1 MMPAD
6 IGSPGRVK
14 PFRFPAVM
22 LTVLALFASVL
33 LSPQLAQGQHS
44 QFEAAIARFEAK
56 LATDVAEDGIGS
68 IAAAVVVGNE
78 LIWQNAF
85 GWADVANRI
94 PATPDM
100 IYRTGS
106 ISKSFT
112 AVVLVQLVEQGV
124 VALDDPVER
133 FFPEIAGLVE
143 RPEGTEPITFRQLAS
158 HTAGLIREPRL
169 QGAASGPIG
178 GWEDKILASIPTTAY
193 RSAPGTEYAYS
204 NIGFGILG
212 LALSRSASRPFMDLV
227 TDQIFKPLGMESS
240 TFVIGPD
247 LMPLLTAGYANRR
260 DGTVDAEFPAR
271 EHAGRGYKVPN
282 GGIYSTAGDLARFIA
297 GMTGAAPAPV
307 LSAASRSE
315 MLRKQTPEEGPS
327 GYGLGFSIRVTEE
340 GHHLVGHGG
349 SVAGYTA
356 HLLFDARTEIGVVLL
371 RNYGRGATNLGGA
384 ARELLIELIGAPRPA
399 G

>member
-1 MMPAD
+1 MIPTDLHPPA
-6 IGSPGRVK
+6 GVRPLRRMSLMVS
-14 PFRFPAVM
+14 
-22 LTVLALFASVL
+22 VLALFASAL
-33 LSPQLAQGQHS
+33 LTPQRAHGQHS
-44 QFEAAIARFEAK
+44 EFEAAIARFEAK

-68 IAAAVVVGNE
+68 VAAAVVVGNE
-78 LIWQNAF
+78 LVWRNAF

-112 AVVLVQLVEQGV
+112 AVVLAQLVEQNV

-133 FFPEIAGLVE
+133 FFPQIAGLIE
-143 RPEGTEPITFRQLAS
+143 RPDGAEPITFRQLAS
-158 HTAGLIREPRL
+158 HTAGLSREP
-169 QGAASGPIG
+169 QMPGAASGPIG
-178 GWEDKILASIPTTAY
+178 GWEDKILASIPNTAY

-227 TDQIFKPLGMESS
+227 AEQVFEPLGMESS
-240 TFVIGPD
+240 TFIIGPD
-247 LMPLLTAGYANRR
+247 LKPLLTAGYANRR
-260 DGTVDAEFPAR
+260 DGTVDAEAPAR

-282 GGIYSTAGDLARFIA
+282 GGIYSTVGDLAKFIA
-297 GMTGAAPAPV
+297 GLTGASPV
-307 LSAASRSE
+307 PILSEASRNE
-315 MLRKQTPEEGPS
+315 MLRKQTPEERPS
-327 GYGLGFSIRVTEE
+327 GYGLGFSIRVSEE
-340 GHHLVGHGG
+340 GYHLVGHGG

-356 HLLFDARTEIGVVLL
+356 HLLFDPRTKIGVVLL

-384 ARELLIELIGAPRPA
+384 ARELLLELIQASGSAN
-399 G
+399 